1 LLRQTQVL
9 YNRHGISVFQNSRKG
24 RSVLRAAMSDTGNSQ
39 WYNRIGLIVGG
50 VAAFGTLLA
59 GLAPYI
65 SGRDQ
70 PAPQPM
76 PSVERAAPAAGAG
89 PAIAAPSSAA
99 DTVTATL
106 VAPSAAPSQQAAVD
120 LQDATMPPSVPAAS
134 SGATQ
139 AIPEKLDRR
148 LTALENRPFSLCG
161 LNGVTASL
169 WKGPGGAPTGKV
181 TIRMP
186 ASEPIIATL
195 GTKNEV
201 KAGCWLEVVDLKSG
215 PPYQAVFRETS
226 GPQ

>member
-1 LLRQTQVL
+1 
-9 YNRHGISVFQNSRKG
+9 
-24 RSVLRAAMSDTGNSQ
+24 MSENGNSQ
-39 WYNRIGLIVGG
+39 WHSRIGLIVGG

-70 PAPQPM
+70 PAPQPL
-76 PSVERAAPAAGAG
+76 PPVERTASVIGGNEPTL
-89 PAIAAPSSAA
+89 AAPSAGA
-99 DTVTATL
+99 DTVTAT
-106 VAPSAAPSQQAAVD
+106 VIAPSAPSKRAPVD
-120 LQDATMPPSVPAAS
+120 LQDAAIPPALPDAS
-134 SGATQ
+134 GEPEQ
-139 AIPEKLDRR
+139 AIREKLDRR
-148 LTALENRPFSLCG
+148 LTALENQPFSLCG

-169 WKGPGGAPTGKV
+169 WKGPGGTPTGKV

-186 ASEPIIATL
+186 ASEPVIAKL

-215 PPYQAVFRETS
+215 RPYQAIFRETS